1 MLSDETN
8 DPTSNAKKN
17 TGFTK
22 GDFMADEVLVT
33 YFFQHDY
40 YHQSS
45 LKSNANVPP
54 VAFWRCPDLGQFWN
68 DKGLLA

>member
-1 MLSDETN
+1 MNPAMVLGETSK
-8 DPTSNAKKN
+8 PTSNAKKN
-17 TGFTK
+17 TGFKK

-45 LKSNANVPP
+45 LKSNANVRPG
-54 VAFWRCPDLGQFWN
+54 R
-68 DKGLLA
+68 LLAVLMPSGVAPIC